1 MEACIGVIS
10 SKAKE
15 CQKPQETN
23 KYLSNHVLLLRY
35 FYQQKREGTL
45 VMITLPV
52 KQSDIFS
59 SWLHIS
65 IFPFIILIFFMAML
79 DLCCYAW
86 AFSSCSERGLSL
98 VVVQGLCTALASLV
112 AEHRL
117 QSEGSVAV
125 AHRFSCL
132 QHVEFFPDQGLNPC
146 PPPELAS
153 RFPTTGPPWTSLLHQ
168 FKT

>member
-1 MEACIGVIS
+1 
-10 SKAKE
+10 
-15 CQKPQETN
+15 
-23 KYLSNHVLLLRY
+23 
-35 FYQQKREGTL
+35 
-45 VMITLPV
+45 MITLPV

-117 QSEGSVAV
+117 
-125 AHRFSCL
+125 
-132 QHVEFFPDQGLNPC
+132 
-146 PPPELAS
+146 
-153 RFPTTGPPWTSLLHQ
+153 
-168 FKT
+168 